1 MSVRCSVLLKQR
13 VPDDPEEA
21 ADKVQDK
28 VGAWMGHTPT
38 PTLLDPGTREGPGFT
53 ERF

>member
-1 MSVRCSVLLKQR
+1 MENFRIEA
-13 VPDDPEEA
+13 EEE

-28 VGAWMGHTPT
+28 VGIWMGHPT
-38 PTLLDPGTREGPGFT
+38 PTLLDPGTREAPHFT